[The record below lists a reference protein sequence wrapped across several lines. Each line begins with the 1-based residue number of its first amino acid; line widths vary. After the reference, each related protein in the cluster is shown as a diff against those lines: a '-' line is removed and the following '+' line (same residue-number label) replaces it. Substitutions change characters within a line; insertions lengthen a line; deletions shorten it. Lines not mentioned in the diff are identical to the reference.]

1 MPGIRSM
8 NERTKSLAIPKA
20 VKQAVSE
27 RDSFDG
33 WPCCILCGKPAPN
46 ETAWSNAHYIARS
59 QGGLGIEENIVTLCP
74 VCHRDYDQSSRRE
87 EIRIHIKAYLQSC
100 YADWNENNLIYEK
113 R

>member
-1 MPGIRSM
+1 M
-8 NERTKSLAIPKA
+8 NDRTKALAIPVT
-20 VKQAVSE
+20 VKRTVAA

-33 WPCCILCGKPAPN
+33 WPCCILCGRPAPN

-74 VCHRDYDQSSRRE
+74 GCHREYDQSPRRA
-87 EIRIHIKAYLQSC
+87 EIRIHIKAYLQSH
-100 YADWNENNLIYEK
+100 YPEWGENKLIFEK

>member
-1 MPGIRSM
+1 MPGIHSM
-8 NERTKSLAIPKA
+8 NDRTKALAIPKA
-20 VKQAVSE
+20 VKQAVSA

-46 ETAWSNAHYIARS
+46 EIAWSNAHYIARS

-74 VCHRDYDQSSRRE
+74 GCHRDYDQSDRRE
-87 EIRIHIKAYLQSC
+87 EIRVHIKACLQSR
-100 YADWNENNLIYEK
+100 YTDWNENNLTYEK

>member
-1 MPGIRSM
+1 M
-8 NERTKSLAIPKA
+8 NDRTKALAIPQA
-20 VKQAVSE
+20 VKRAVAA

-33 WPCCILCGKPAPN
+33 WPCCILCGKPAPA
-46 ETAWSNAHYIARS
+46 TLWSNAHYIARS

-74 VCHRDYDQSSRRE
+74 GCHRDYDQSSRRE

-100 YADWNENNLIYEK
+100 YPEWDENKLIFEK